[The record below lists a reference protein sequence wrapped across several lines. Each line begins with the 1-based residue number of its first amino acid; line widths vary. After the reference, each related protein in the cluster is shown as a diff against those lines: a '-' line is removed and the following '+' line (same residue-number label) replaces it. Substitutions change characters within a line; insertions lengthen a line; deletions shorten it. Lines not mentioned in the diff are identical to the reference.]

1 MPSGLSAVCSMNG
14 GTAEARHDLGDPA
27 GPGPSDV
34 STHLTTAGRETDQR
48 GVVKVGVL
56 E

>member
-1 MPSGLSAVCSMNG
+1 MNG
-14 GTAEARHDLGDPA
+14 GTAETSTIWATRPV
-27 GPGPSDV
+27 PCRPTV

-48 GVVKVGVL
+48 GVVKVEVL